1 MVFSAHH
8 QFSRKD
14 NGKSIGHT
22 YKDAIEMDN
31 DLQGIDARGLDAEN
45 WQTITENG
53 SDPLDNDNVDG
64 WVDKITPLA
73 HN

>member
-1 MVFSAHH
+1 
-8 QFSRKD
+8 
-14 NGKSIGHT
+14 
-22 YKDAIEMDN
+22 MDN

-45 WQTITENG
+45 WQTITEND